1 MSRAL
6 FPGRRVLWMPLE
18 VDWSAPS
25 RSVQHCC
32 ASMVDALDFDCKEHA
47 DPFACGDALLIYNDV
62 MNEYG
67 LIIHDGTAS
76 YVLIDRC
83 PWCGTQLPQS
93 ARDVWFDQIDA
104 LELDA
109 GAPPPP
115 RFLSSAWRRN

>member
-18 VDWSAPS
+18 AQWRPPTCEL
-25 RSVQHCC
+25 QHCC
-32 ASMVDALDFDCKEHA
+32 ASMVDALRFECKEHA
-47 DPFACGDALLIYNDV
+47 DPFACGDSLVIYNDI
-62 MNEYG
+62 MCEYG

-83 PWCGTQLPQS
+83 PWCGSRLPAS
-93 ARDVWFDQIDA
+93 ARDFWFDQVDA
-104 LELDA
+104 LDLETGA
-109 GAPPPP
+109 APPE